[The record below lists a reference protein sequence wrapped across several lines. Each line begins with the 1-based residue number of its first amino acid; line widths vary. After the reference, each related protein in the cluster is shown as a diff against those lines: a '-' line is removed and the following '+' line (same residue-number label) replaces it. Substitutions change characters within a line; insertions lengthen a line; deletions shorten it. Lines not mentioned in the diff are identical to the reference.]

1 MLPQLRAVLQGDDPI
16 WKLNL
21 LHLAQGAGLVKQLRA
36 ELLQL
41 STHATTDE
49 VTEGVQELAQTLL
62 REQDAWQA
70 QQASDDARENAR
82 LAALAAAQ
90 AALSSASNWLQR
102 ATAYALEFGT
112 LTPHTEA
119 ELDAA
124 ERELG
129 MELPGDYRAFLLHL
143 GGCYAGVSVH
153 GLRNSGL
160 LGRES
165 MVELTRDFLADG
177 SPLPQPCC
185 VFSDDGCGNPM
196 YLLPDG
202 GAWLFD
208 HDNGEHV
215 KLADSLQALVLDCL
229 PPL

>member
-1 MLPQLRAVLQGDDPI
+1 MYRVLVPRLEQLGDGLLPQLRAVLQGDDPI

-21 LHLAQGAGLVKQLRA
+21 LHLAQGAGLVKQLQA

-102 ATAYALEFGT
+102 AAAFTLEFDT

-129 MELPGDYRAFLLHL
+129 MALPGDYRA
-143 GGCYAGVSVH
+143 VS
-153 GLRNSGL
+153 
-160 LGRES
+160 
-165 MVELTRDFLADG
+165 G
-177 SPLPQPCC
+177 S
-185 VFSDDGCGNPM
+185 
-196 YLLPDG
+196 
-202 GAWLFD
+202 
-208 HDNGEHV
+208 
-215 KLADSLQALVLDCL
+215 
-229 PPL
+229 